1 MCWFPIV
8 CQISSRKSRGIREGK
23 SSSRDLTNFLS
34 QDYHAIKKQHLFTL
48 KEHPMTESTAGNG
61 TVFHTHRLPNG
72 LQIVAQPMPDF
83 ESVAVSY
90 YVRTGSRDEPDP
102 SIAGVSHFLEHMVFK
117 GTKTLDWQDI
127 TLAFNKIG
135 AELNAFTS
143 QEATVYFARVLGE
156 YLERAVELLS
166 DMMYPR
172 LAESD
177 FETEKE
183 VIVNEIARS
192 EDQPY
197 NLAYR
202 RMMQTYFG
210 DYPLGHDVLGTRES
224 IRGMRVEQM
233 RDYWQRR
240 YAANNL
246 ILSIAGNFDWEH
258 IVRLAEKYSTGW
270 RTGDASRH
278 VEPYEPAHAVNDIIV
293 DKKLKQQ
300 IMIIA
305 MPAVDVKDPDYYAAS
320 LGGSILG
327 DSDGSRLYWNIYQK
341 GLAESASA
349 GIWAMEGTGIL
360 LMEANS
366 TPEEAPRVL
375 TLLHAELDSLLE
387 DGVHEDELRRAKDKW
402 ISSLV
407 LSSESTFTRMRSLA
421 SDWMTEGRLISV
433 DEEVERIE
441 KVTIDDVIRSLRR
454 FPMREKQVLTA
465 LGPLGE
471 QELLA

>member
-1 MCWFPIV
+1 MYIP
-8 CQISSRKSRGIREGK
+8 QG
-23 SSSRDLTNFLS
+23 
-34 QDYHAIKKQHLFTL
+34 YHAIKKKQYLYML
-48 KEHPMTESTAGNG
+48 KEYSMTESTANNG
-61 TVFHTHRLPNG
+61 TVFHTHRLSNG

-83 ESVAVSY
+83 ESVAVSF
-90 YVRTGSRDEPDP
+90 YVRTGSRDEQDP

-117 GTKTLDWQDI
+117 GTKTLDWQEI

-143 QEATVYFARVLGE
+143 HEATVFYARVLGE

-197 NLAYR
+197 NLAFR
-202 RMMQTYFG
+202 RMMQIYFG
-210 DYPLGHDVLGTRES
+210 SYPLGHDVLGSRES
-224 IRGMRVEQM
+224 IRNMRIEQM
-233 RDYWQRR
+233 RDYWYRR

-246 ILSIAGNFDWEH
+246 IFAVAGNFDWDN
-258 IVRLAEKYSTGW
+258 IVHLAEEYCSNW
-270 RTGDASRH
+270 RTGDTGRD
-278 VEPYEPAHAVNDIIV
+278 VTPYQPAQAINDIIV

-300 IMIIA
+300 IMILA

-320 LGGSILG
+320 LGSSILG
-327 DSDGSRLYWNIYQK
+327 DSDGSRLYWNIHQK

-349 GIWAMEGTGIL
+349 GIWAMEGTGIM

-387 DGVHEDELRRAKDKW
+387 DGVHENELRRAKDKW

-421 SDWMTEGRLISV
+421 SDWVTEGRLISV

-441 KVTIDDVIRSLRR
+441 KVTTDDVIRSLRR
-454 FPMREKQVLTA
+454 FPMRDKQVLTA
-465 LGPLGE
+465 LGPLSE
-471 QELLA
+471 EELLVG

>member
-1 MCWFPIV
+1 
-8 CQISSRKSRGIREGK
+8 
-23 SSSRDLTNFLS
+23 
-34 QDYHAIKKQHLFTL
+34 
-48 KEHPMTESTAGNG
+48 MTESTANG
-61 TVFHTHRLPNG
+61 TVFYTHRLSNG
-72 LQIVAQPMPDF
+72 LQIVGQPMPDF

-90 YVRTGSRDEPDP
+90 YVHTGSRDEPDP

-117 GTKTLDWQDI
+117 GTQTLDWQQI
-127 TLAFNKIG
+127 TLEFNKIG

-143 QEATVYFARVLGE
+143 HEATVYYARVLGE

-183 VIVNEIARS
+183 VIINEIARS

-197 NLAYR
+197 NMAYR

-210 DYPLGHDVLGTRES
+210 AHPLGHDVLGTRES
-224 IRGMRVEQM
+224 IRGLRVEQI

-240 YAANNL
+240 YGANNL
-246 ILSIAGNFDWEH
+246 ILSIAGNFAWEH
-258 IVRLAEKYSTGW
+258 IVQLVEQHSSNW
-270 RTGDASRH
+270 RTAEAGRDVDH
-278 VEPYEPAHAVNDIIV
+278 YEPVQSIRRIMV

-305 MPAVDVKDPDYYAAS
+305 MPSIDMQDPDYYAAV
-320 LGGSILG
+320 LGSSILG

-360 LMEANS
+360 LMDAN
-366 TPEEAPRVL
+366 TRPEEAPKVL
-375 TLLHAELDSLLE
+375 KLLHGELDSLLE
-387 DGVHEDELRRAKDKW
+387 DGVYENELRLAKDKW

-407 LSSESTFTRMRSLA
+407 LSGESTFSRMRALA
-421 SDWMTEGRLISV
+421 SDWVTEGRLVSL
-433 DEEVERIE
+433 DEEVERVE
-441 KVTIDDVIRSLRR
+441 KVTTEDVMRALRR
-454 FPMREKQVLTA
+454 FPMRDKQVLMA
-465 LGPLGE
+465 LGPLSE
-471 QELLA
+471 EELLV

>member
-1 MCWFPIV
+1 
-8 CQISSRKSRGIREGK
+8 
-23 SSSRDLTNFLS
+23 
-34 QDYHAIKKQHLFTL
+34 
-48 KEHPMTESTAGNG
+48 MTESTANS
-61 TVFHTHRLPNG
+61 TVFHTHRLDNG

-90 YVRTGSRDEPDP
+90 FVRTGSRDEPDP

-117 GTKTLDWQDI
+117 GTRTLDWQQI
-127 TLAFNKIG
+127 TLEFNKIG

-143 QEATVYFARVLGE
+143 HEATVYYARVLGE

-202 RMMQTYFG
+202 RMIQTYFG
-210 DYPLGHDVLGTRES
+210 SHPLGHDVLGTRES

-246 ILSIAGNFDWEH
+246 ILSIAGNFDWDH
-258 IVRLAEKYSTGW
+258 IVRLAEGYCNNW
-270 RTGDASRH
+270 RTGDAGRN
-278 VEPYEPAHAVNDIIV
+278 VEHYEPAQPINQVTV
-293 DKKLKQQ
+293 DEKLKQQ
-300 IMIIA
+300 IIIIA
-305 MPAVDVKDPDYYAAS
+305 MPSIGVQDPDYYAAM
-320 LGGSILG
+320 LGGSIFG

-349 GIWAMEGTGIL
+349 GIWALEGTGMMI
-360 LMEANS
+360 MDANT

-375 TLLHAELDSLLE
+375 KLLRAELDSLLD
-387 DGVHEDELRRAKDKW
+387 DGVYEDELRRAKDKW
-402 ISSLV
+402 ISSMV
-407 LSSESTFTRMRSLA
+407 LSSESTFSRMRALA
-421 SDWMTEGRLISV
+421 SDWVTEGRLISI
-433 DEEVERIE
+433 DEEVERVE
-441 KVTIDDVIRSLRR
+441 KVTTGDVMRALRR
-454 FPMREKQVLTA
+454 FPMRDKQVLTA
-465 LGPLGE
+465 LGPVSEE
-471 QELLA
+471 QLLA

>member
-1 MCWFPIV
+1 
-8 CQISSRKSRGIREGK
+8 
-23 SSSRDLTNFLS
+23 
-34 QDYHAIKKQHLFTL
+34 
-48 KEHPMTESTAGNG
+48 MTESTVNG

-72 LQIVAQPMPDF
+72 LQVVAQPMPDF
-83 ESVAVSY
+83 ESVAVSF

-102 SIAGVSHFLEHMVFK
+102 SIAGVSHFLEHMAFK

-127 TLAFNKIG
+127 TLEFNKIG

-143 QEATVYFARVLGE
+143 QEATVFFARVLGE
-156 YLERAVELLS
+156 YVERAVELLS

-183 VIVNEIARS
+183 VIINEIARS

-202 RMMQTYFG
+202 RMMQNYFG
-210 DYPLGHDVLGTRES
+210 SYPLGHDVLGTRDS
-224 IRGMRVEQM
+224 IRNMRIEQM
-233 RDYWQRR
+233 RDYWNRR

-246 ILSIAGNFDWEH
+246 ILAVAGNFDWEH
-258 IVRLAEKYSTGW
+258 IVRLAEKYCSSW
-270 RTGDASRH
+270 RTGDAGRN
-278 VEPYEPAHAVNDIIV
+278 VEPYEPARAIIS
-293 DKKLKQQ
+293 
-300 IMIIA
+300 
-305 MPAVDVKDPDYYAAS
+305 MPAVDVQDPDYYAAS

-349 GIWAMEGTGIL
+349 GIIAMEGTGMMIL
-360 LMEANS
+360 EANS
-366 TPEEAPRVL
+366 TPQEAPRVL
-375 TLLHAELDSLLE
+375 KLLRAELDSLLE

-407 LSSESTFTRMRSLA
+407 LSSESTFFRMRSLA
-421 SDWMTEGRLISV
+421 SDWVTEGRLLSV

-441 KVTIDDVIRSLRR
+441 KVTKEDVIRSLRR
-454 FPMREKQVLTA
+454 FPMREKQVLTT
-465 LGPLGE
+465 LGPMSE

>member
-1 MCWFPIV
+1 
-8 CQISSRKSRGIREGK
+8 
-23 SSSRDLTNFLS
+23 
-34 QDYHAIKKQHLFTL
+34 
-48 KEHPMTESTAGNG
+48 MTESTANG
-61 TVFHTHRLPNG
+61 TVFYTHRLSNG
-72 LQIVAQPMPDF
+72 LQIVGQPMPDF
-83 ESVAVSY
+83 ESVAVSF

-117 GTKTLDWQDI
+117 GTKTLDWQEI

-143 QEATVYFARVLGE
+143 HEATVFYARVLGE

-197 NLAYR
+197 NLAFR

-210 DYPLGHDVLGTRES
+210 SYPLGHDVLGSRES
-224 IRGMRVEQM
+224 IRNMRIEQM
-233 RDYWQRR
+233 RDYWYRR
-240 YAANNL
+240 YAANNM
-246 ILSIAGNFDWEH
+246 IFAVAGNFDWDN
-258 IVRLAEKYSTGW
+258 IVHLAEEHCSNW
-270 RTGDASRH
+270 RTGDAGRD
-278 VEPYEPAHAVNDIIV
+278 VTPYQPAKAINDIIV

-300 IMIIA
+300 IMILA

-327 DSDGSRLYWNIYQK
+327 DSDGSRLYWNIHQK

-349 GIWAMEGTGIL
+349 GIWAMEGTGIMM
-360 LMEANS
+360 MEANS

-375 TLLHAELDSLLE
+375 KLMRAELNSL
-387 DGVHEDELRRAKDKW
+387 
-402 ISSLV
+402 
-407 LSSESTFTRMRSLA
+407 
-421 SDWMTEGRLISV
+421 
-433 DEEVERIE
+433 
-441 KVTIDDVIRSLRR
+441 
-454 FPMREKQVLTA
+454 
-465 LGPLGE
+465 
-471 QELLA
+471 

>member
-1 MCWFPIV
+1 
-8 CQISSRKSRGIREGK
+8 
-23 SSSRDLTNFLS
+23 
-34 QDYHAIKKQHLFTL
+34 
-48 KEHPMTESTAGNG
+48 MTESTANS
-61 TVFHTHRLPNG
+61 TVFHTHRLDNG

-90 YVRTGSRDEPDP
+90 FVRTGSRDEPDP

-117 GTKTLDWQDI
+117 GTRTLDWQQI
-127 TLAFNKIG
+127 TLEFNKIG

-143 QEATVYFARVLGE
+143 HEATVYYARVLGE

-202 RMMQTYFG
+202 RMIQTYFG
-210 DYPLGHDVLGTRES
+210 SHPLGHDVLGTRES
-224 IRGMRVEQM
+224 IRDMHVEQM

-246 ILSIAGNFDWEH
+246 ILSIAGNFDWDH
-258 IVRLAEKYSTGW
+258 IIRLAEGYCSNW
-270 RTGDASRH
+270 RTGDAGRN
-278 VEPYEPAHAVNDIIV
+278 VEHYEPAQPINQVTV
-293 DKKLKQQ
+293 DEKLKQQ
-300 IMIIA
+300 IIIIA
-305 MPAVDVKDPDYYAAS
+305 MPSIGVQDPDYYAAM
-320 LGGSILG
+320 LGGSIFG

-349 GIWAMEGTGIL
+349 GIWALEGTGMMI
-360 LMEANS
+360 MDANT
-366 TPEEAPRVL
+366 TPEQAPRVL
-375 TLLHAELDSLLE
+375 KLLRAELDSLL
-387 DGVHEDELRRAKDKW
+387 DDDVYEDELRRAKDKW
-402 ISSLV
+402 ISSMV
-407 LSSESTFTRMRSLA
+407 LSSESTFSRMRALA
-421 SDWMTEGRLISV
+421 SDWVTEGRLISI
-433 DEEVERIE
+433 DEEVERVE
-441 KVTIDDVIRSLRR
+441 KVTTGDVMRALRR
-454 FPMREKQVLTA
+454 FPMRDKQVLTA
-465 LGPLGE
+465 LGPVSE
-471 QELLA
+471 QQLLA